1 MHVRTTTQRNRDGS
15 ERLYC
20 QIVESYRREDGV
32 PASRV
37 LLHLGPRSPLFIS
50 NLKAALAASKQ
61 GVALTTASSDGVV
74 HFSRGLSYLPMALVC
89 RTFRDFGLERMLDEM
104 CPATGAG
111 SPVSKMVQ
119 VLVAQRCIA
128 PDSKLSL
135 QRWLPSTAVEHI
147 IGTSLDRFN
156 NTRVHRAMSLLD
168 QLDDRL
174 QDAIADKLTGV
185 AAPRILYLDLTDT
198 WFDAGGG
205 SLSRR
210 GQTKAGHRSK
220 RKIHIALM
228 VDEQGMPLRWQLMP
242 GALSET
248 TVLPKWVPML
258 RERQCYRNS
267 ILVFDRGLPSVANF
281 HHMIHDD
288 QRFLTSIKSDSIA
301 TYVQLD
307 SDTLDEM
314 QALGDR
320 LSAKEL
326 SDFSTRLELN
336 CLNSQTYARALG
348 LVQPPAPKTK
358 RCVALPAM
366 QMYLYFNPEIRLT
379 KRTLRAEKEAKVKN
393 FVDELNMQLSGAKQP
408 RKRDPILHQVKSM
421 LEKHKLMEMY
431 EVRMHPLG
439 VKGCTKLIDS
449 WQVELVC
456 NEQAARNTRRYDGL
470 SLLVAHPNV
479 DLTLE
484 QAVKDYRNKNRVEAD
499 FRTIKSVLKLR
510 PTFHRTDPKIKSH
523 VTICVLGLL
532 IERLLERQLQHATA
546 ATTQPLPR
554 TAAALLEE
562 LDAVRIAAVR
572 IGSQQHLLRNEAS
585 ERVMRLL
592 LTVGAG
598 DILEQF
604 PSHTNIASAQA

>member
-1 MHVRTTTQRNRDGS
+1 MHVRTTTQRNKDGT

-20 QIVESYRREDGV
+20 QIVESYRREHDGV

-37 LLHLGPRSPLFIS
+37 LLHLGARPPLFIA
-50 NLKAALAASKQ
+50 NLKAALAASKR
-61 GVALTTASSDGVV
+61 GVAVATARSDDVV
-74 HFSRGLSYLPMALVC
+74 HFSSGLSYLPMALVC
-89 RTFRDFGLERMLDEM
+89 RTFRHFGLDKMLDGL
-104 CPATGAG
+104 CPPTGSSA
-111 SPVSKMVQ
+111 PLSKVVE
-119 VLVAQRCIA
+119 VLVAQRCVA
-128 PDSKLSL
+128 PNSKLSL
-135 QRWLPSTAVEHI
+135 QRWLPTTAVEQI
-147 IGTSLDRFN
+147 TGTALERFN
-156 NTRVHRAMSLLD
+156 NTRVHRAMSSLD
-168 QLDDRL
+168 HLDDRV
-174 QDAIADKLTGV
+174 QDAVAGKLTNV

-228 VDEQGMPLRWQLMP
+228 IDEQGMPLRWQLMP

-258 RERQCYRNS
+258 RERQCYRDS

-281 HHMIHDD
+281 HQMIREE

-307 SDTLDEM
+307 NDTLDAL
-314 QALGDR
+314 QALGDH

-326 SDFSTRLELN
+326 SDYCARLDLN
-336 CLNSQTYARALG
+336 CLSGQTHARALG
-348 LVQPPAPKTK
+348 LIEPPARKTK
-358 RCVALPAM
+358 RGVELPAM

-379 KRTLRAEKEAKVKN
+379 KRTLRAEKEAKVKS
-393 FVDELNMQLSGAKQP
+393 FVDELNERLRGAKQP

-431 EVRMHPLG
+431 DVRLQPLA
-439 VKGCTKLIDS
+439 VQGCTKFIDS
-449 WQVELVC
+449 WQVELVRD
-456 NEQAARNTRRYDGL
+456 EQVARNTRRYDGIT
-470 SLLVAHPNV
+470 LLVAHPDV
-479 DLTLE
+479 DLTVE

-523 VTICVLGLL
+523 VTICVLSWL
-532 IERLLERQLQHATA
+532 IERLIEQQLQHASTN
-546 ATTQPLPR
+546 TKPLPR
-554 TAAALLEE
+554 TAVALLEE

-572 IGSQQHLLRNEAS
+572 IGGQRHLLRNEAS

-592 LTVGAG
+592 LAVGAS

-604 PSHTNIASAQA
+604 PTHTPGASAQA